1 MLRHIAAF
9 ELRYHVSSPVFV
21 AVLLIFGLLT
31 FAGVTIDEVQVGST
45 AAVHVNS
52 PHAIM
57 QNVLIWSLF
66 GVFIPT
72 AFLVSGILRDAAFG
86 TEELFFT
93 TRVRERS
100 YLLGRFAG
108 GFAATALAFAAV
120 PVAIM
125 LGAVMP
131 WLDPESV
138 GPFRPGDYAYAYFL
152 FGLPNLLIAG
162 LIMFTVANLSRSNI
176 ATYTALVGM
185 LVLYFVGLAITDE
198 PQYRDAAALMDPFGF
213 STYSEAVRYFTAA
226 ELNSRLPQVG
236 GRLAANRLIWL
247 GVALGLFLINLAVF
261 RFRRAG
267 PVLGRRRRQPAEA
280 PFVPE
285 RIELP
290 RSTPQAGAAVEM
302 RQFAARVWFEIKG
315 VVFNTAFWVLL
326 ALGLLNALGAL
337 LFVDSLYGT
346 PNYPV
351 TRVMIDLLQG
361 TFTIIPFVVVVYY
374 SAEVVWRERAVG
386 FHEVVEATPTPS
398 WVFVCSKFLAMTLVL
413 LGLFTVSMGGA
424 MLVQLGKGYTV
435 LEPGQYLLRL
445 FVEFGLP
452 FAMLAALAVFAQV
465 LCGNRWLGMLLV
477 LAIFISSLVLS
488 NIGFEHN
495 LYDYASSPP
504 SRYSDMNGYG
514 HFLPITL
521 WFHLYWGAIAG
532 LLLILSYLIWNR
544 GALTPALQRLARLPA
559 RLTHATS
566 AAAAALLLVA
576 VATGGWIFYNTN
588 VLNDYDT
595 DKAAERR
602 AAEFERTYRER
613 LLDLPQP
620 KIADVSV
627 DVDIYPQERRYEA
640 RGSYRIE
647 NREEVA
653 IDRVWL
659 AYGGDA
665 TIRGHAIEG
674 AALGESDEAHG
685 LYAFDLAQPMQPGE
699 SRRLTFEV
707 AVLNPGFRNDD
718 NVTTVNYNGSFFNNS
733 QAMPAIGI
741 DRQSFL
747 QNPEAR
753 WRQGLEELDRA
764 YPLEDESRWDT
775 NYIRSDADFVSFRTT
790 VSTSL
795 DQVAVAPGYLQRE
808 WTQGERRY
816 FEYEMDVPILNFYS
830 WLSAKYE
837 VVEDEWNGVRLQVFY
852 HPPHDWNVQR
862 MLEASRDALAYCSAA
877 FSPYQYRQFRI
888 FEFPAYADFAQSFP
902 NSIPYSEGIGF
913 IADLRDPVDIDYVYY
928 VTAHEAAHQWWAH
941 QVMAANVQG
950 GTMLVETLA
959 QYSALMLME
968 REYGQDAMRRFLKYE
983 LDRYLSARG
992 SEAREEQPL
1001 YRVENQPYIHYRKGA
1016 VVMYALK
1023 DFVGEE
1029 TVNRTLARLIELR
1042 GFQGSP
1048 YATTLDFLRLLRE
1061 EAGEEWDTLITD
1073 LFERIIVFDL
1083 KVREATA
1090 RALGDGRYEVT
1101 IDVEAHKYAAA
1112 GDGSQEEEPIDYMI
1126 DLGVFTR
1133 DLYGAI
1139 EGSDHVLM
1147 LEKRRV
1153 DDTSMRFTVVVDQ
1166 EPLWVG
1172 IDPYNKL
1179 IDRNSDDNLRQVSV
1193 AQSQP

>member
-1 MLRHIAAF
+1 M
-9 ELRYHVSSPVFV
+9 
-21 AVLLIFGLLT
+21 
-31 FAGVTIDEVQVGST
+31 
-45 AAVHVNS
+45 
-52 PHAIM
+52 
-57 QNVLIWSLF
+57 
-66 GVFIPT
+66 
-72 AFLVSGILRDAAFG
+72 
-86 TEELFFT
+86 
-93 TRVRERS
+93 
-100 YLLGRFAG
+100 
-108 GFAATALAFAAV
+108 
-120 PVAIM
+120 
-125 LGAVMP
+125 
-131 WLDPESV
+131 
-138 GPFRPGDYAYAYFL
+138 
-152 FGLPNLLIAG
+152 
-162 LIMFTVANLSRSNI
+162 
-176 ATYTALVGM
+176 
-185 LVLYFVGLAITDE
+185 
-198 PQYRDAAALMDPFGF
+198 
-213 STYSEAVRYFTAA
+213 
-226 ELNSRLPQVG
+226 
-236 GRLAANRLIWL
+236 
-247 GVALGLFLINLAVF
+247 
-261 RFRRAG
+261 
-267 PVLGRRRRQPAEA
+267 
-280 PFVPE
+280 
-285 RIELP
+285 
-290 RSTPQAGAAVEM
+290 
-302 RQFAARVWFEIKG
+302 
-315 VVFNTAFWVLL
+315 
-326 ALGLLNALGAL
+326 
-337 LFVDSLYGT
+337 
-346 PNYPV
+346 
-351 TRVMIDLLQG
+351 
-361 TFTIIPFVVVVYY
+361 
-374 SAEVVWRERAVG
+374 
-386 FHEVVEATPTPS
+386 
-398 WVFVCSKFLAMTLVL
+398 
-413 LGLFTVSMGGA
+413 
-424 MLVQLGKGYTV
+424 
-435 LEPGQYLLRL
+435 
-445 FVEFGLP
+445 
-452 FAMLAALAVFAQV
+452 
-465 LCGNRWLGMLLV
+465 
-477 LAIFISSLVLS
+477 
-488 NIGFEHN
+488 
-495 LYDYASSPP
+495 
-504 SRYSDMNGYG
+504 
-514 HFLPITL
+514 
-521 WFHLYWGAIAG
+521 
-532 LLLILSYLIWNR
+532 
-544 GALTPALQRLARLPA
+544 
-559 RLTHATS
+559 
-566 AAAAALLLVA
+566 
-576 VATGGWIFYNTN
+576 
-588 VLNDYDT
+588 
-595 DKAAERR
+595 
-602 AAEFERTYRER
+602 
-613 LLDLPQP
+613 
-620 KIADVSV
+620 
-627 DVDIYPQERRYEA
+627 
-640 RGSYRIE
+640 
-647 NREEVA
+647 
-653 IDRVWL
+653 
-659 AYGGDA
+659 
-665 TIRGHAIEG
+665 
-674 AALGESDEAHG
+674 
-685 LYAFDLAQPMQPGE
+685 
-699 SRRLTFEV
+699 
-707 AVLNPGFRNDD
+707 
-718 NVTTVNYNGSFFNNS
+718 NYNGSFFNNS